1 MSAEK
6 KKTILLVEDEVITAM
21 AGKIT
26 LENFGNKVMTAFS
39 GEEAVETVEKT
50 PAIDLVLM
58 DINLGAGIDGTEAA
72 EIILRGHDLPVVFL
86 SGHTEPKTVE
96 KTEKITSYG
105 YVVKNSNATVLDAS
119 IKMAFKLFEAKTKE
133 KEKESQREAALE
145 ALRESEER
153 YRNLFNKVD
162 EGFCVVEMI
171 YDPDGKAVDYRFVE
185 INPAFEKHTGLHQ
198 AQGKTI
204 RQMVPDHDA
213 HWFEIYGKVARTGE
227 AVRFEKPA
235 LAMQKYYTVFA
246 FRIGGEGSRRV
257 GILFSDITGRQRAEE
272 ALRESEEKYRTLVE
286 KANEA
291 ITIAQDGVLIFANR
305 RMSDLLG
312 VPAAAL
318 QGKPFIDFVWP
329 DDRELVRAN
338 YWKRI
343 AGEPA
348 SDNYD
353 FRIIGAGGRLT
364 WVLFSA
370 AVIRWQGKPATLNLL
385 TDITERKRVDEAL
398 KISETLFRELYDNMK
413 SGSAI
418 FTVIND
424 GSKGSDYIVKKINN
438 AGLKMEG
445 KTLEQVAGKKFIDI
459 RPAIDSYGLIPV
471 MKKVWETGKE
481 AIFSTKMYMD
491 ERCSNYYENFIFKL
505 PSGEIVTLYD
515 DVTERKRIEE
525 ELRESEE
532 RYRTLFENTGTSTII
547 IEEDGT
553 INLVNKEFARRTG
566 YARSEIEGVKK
577 WTEIIDKED
586 IERMLAQHKLRRESP
601 GDALASYEFRYRTK
615 SGELRYA
622 LIHVQLLPGTRKS
635 VASIIDI
642 TLRKQTESQ
651 REVALEEL
659 KKSSQLLTDS
669 GEIANVGGWELDLSS
684 KELSWTEEVCRIHGV
699 EPGYKPTLAE
709 AINFYA
715 PEHRWAIEAV
725 LKKAKETGE
734 PFELEVLF
742 IPRGSKDKIW
752 VRSLGKAVYSDGKI
766 AKLAGTIQN
775 IDKYKRVETA
785 LGESEVR
792 FRELFNRMSSGVT
805 VYEAVDNGGDFIIR
819 DFNPAAERIEQVSSK
834 DVLGK
839 RVSEAFPGVKAFGIF
854 KVFQR
859 VWRTGEA
866 EYFPE
871 NIYKNEKDSGSWRE
885 SWRESWVFKLPTD
898 EIVAIY
904 NDISERK
911 QAEEEIKRQ
920 LAEKMILLK
929 EVHHRIKNNI
939 ASIGGLLS
947 LQAQAVTNPEAIAV
961 LQDAIGRVN
970 SMRILYDKMLLTE
983 GYKDISVKNY
993 VESLAA
999 SVVALFPD
1007 SAKVTIEQRISDFQ
1021 LDPKQLSPL
1030 GIIINELLTN
1040 IMKHAFTNRD
1050 AGLIKIS
1057 LAKIDKHV
1065 TLTIQDDGNGLPA
1078 GFDINGSEGFG
1089 LILVKMLS
1097 QQLGGSFSIKMHE
1110 GTICTV
1116 EFNI

>member
-1 MSAEK
+1 MK
-6 KKTILLVEDEVITAM
+6 IKNKMNFRDKTKDELIK
-21 AGKIT
+21 GLQK
-26 LENFGNKVMTAFS
+26 LHKVYYS
-39 GEEAVETVEKT
+39 LK
-50 PAIDLVLM
+50 
-58 DINLGAGIDGTEAA
+58 
-72 EIILRGHDLPVVFL
+72 
-86 SGHTEPKTVE
+86 
-96 KTEKITSYG
+96 TSY
-105 YVVKNSNATVLDAS
+105 
-119 IKMAFKLFEAKTKE
+119 E
-133 KEKESQREAALE
+133 K
-145 ALRESEER
+145 
-153 YRNLFNKVD
+153 
-162 EGFCVVEMI
+162 
-171 YDPDGKAVDYRFVE
+171 
-185 INPAFEKHTGLHQ
+185 
-198 AQGKTI
+198 
-204 RQMVPDHDA
+204 
-213 HWFEIYGKVARTGE
+213 
-227 AVRFEKPA
+227 
-235 LAMQKYYTVFA
+235 
-246 FRIGGEGSRRV
+246 
-257 GILFSDITGRQRAEE
+257 
-272 ALRESEEKYRTLVE
+272 
-286 KANEA
+286 
-291 ITIAQDGVLIFANR
+291 
-305 RMSDLLG
+305 
-312 VPAAAL
+312 
-318 QGKPFIDFVWP
+318 
-329 DDRELVRAN
+329 
-338 YWKRI
+338 
-343 AGEPA
+343 
-348 SDNYD
+348 
-353 FRIIGAGGRLT
+353 
-364 WVLFSA
+364 
-370 AVIRWQGKPATLNLL
+370 
-385 TDITERKRVDEAL
+385 DITERKLAEETLLESEVCYRELFNNISSGVAIYEVTNSGNDFIFKDLNRAGERIDGNRKEDIIGRSIYQVRPGINKFGLLEVFRRVFATGIPEHYPARFYMDERL
-398 KISETLFRELYDNMK
+398 QGWYDNFVYRLPSGKIVAVYDDITERKQVEEAHKINEALFRELYENMI
-413 SGSAI
+413 SGSVI

-424 GSKGSDYIVKKINN
+424 GSKGSDYIIKKINSI
-438 AGLKMEG
+438 GLKMEG
-445 KTLEQVAGKKFIDI
+445 KELEEVVGKRFIDI
-459 RPAIDSYGLIPV
+459 RPTIDSYGLIPV
-471 MKKVWETGKE
+471 MKKVWETGE
-481 AIFSTKMYMD
+481 SASLPTRLYID
-491 ERCSNYYENFIFKL
+491 EHFSNYYENYIFKL